1 MKYQKHVLGVRIRKK
16 RYAHSRKLMKNGVE
30 ADAVSLPRCWKRFH
44 AEGACLAIRAK
55 CRIKF
60 AKACHYGIHLAF
72 HIVDLNKLRRP
83 ETMVPVTSISLLK
96 VLGEDSQSPR
106 WREFLRMYASTIDG
120 FLFKHF
126 PTVDAEDVVQET
138 LRALVEKLPL
148 YEYDPDTKGH
158 FRNYLIG
165 IVRFKAIEQ
174 LKRRKREADLRVELE
189 ANAQF
194 EWECEKQSYSVD
206 LRNWQREAYEAA
218 LAQFMADKSIS
229 TRDKEIFRRVA
240 LQGES
245 PEDVAAIFDIKRNN
259 VDQIKARMVAKL
271 KELALRYAGICDDAV
286 K

>member
-1 MKYQKHVLGVRIRKK
+1 
-16 RYAHSRKLMKNGVE
+16 
-30 ADAVSLPRCWKRFH
+30 
-44 AEGACLAIRAK
+44 
-55 CRIKF
+55 
-60 AKACHYGIHLAF
+60 
-72 HIVDLNKLRRP
+72 
-83 ETMVPVTSISLLK
+83 MVPVTSISLLK

-194 EWECEKQSYSVD
+194 EWECEMQSYSVD

-271 KELALRYAGICDDAV
+271 KELALRYAGICDGQN
-286 K
+286 

>member
-1 MKYQKHVLGVRIRKK
+1 
-16 RYAHSRKLMKNGVE
+16 
-30 ADAVSLPRCWKRFH
+30 
-44 AEGACLAIRAK
+44 
-55 CRIKF
+55 
-60 AKACHYGIHLAF
+60 
-72 HIVDLNKLRRP
+72 
-83 ETMVPVTSISLLK
+83 MVPVTSISLLK

-120 FLFKHF
+120 FLIKHF

-148 YEYDPDTKGH
+148 YEYEPDTKGH

-194 EWECEKQSYSVD
+194 EWECEMQSYSVD
-206 LRNWQREAYEAA
+206 LRDWQREAYEAA

-245 PEDVAAIFDIKRNN
+245 PEAVAAIFDIKRNN

>member
-1 MKYQKHVLGVRIRKK
+1 
-16 RYAHSRKLMKNGVE
+16 
-30 ADAVSLPRCWKRFH
+30 
-44 AEGACLAIRAK
+44 
-55 CRIKF
+55 
-60 AKACHYGIHLAF
+60 
-72 HIVDLNKLRRP
+72 
-83 ETMVPVTSISLLK
+83 MVPVTSISLLK

-148 YEYDPDTKGH
+148 YEYEPDTKGH

-174 LKRRKREADLRVELE
+174 LTRRKREADLRVELE

-206 LRNWQREAYEAA
+206 LRDWQREAYEAA

-271 KELALRYAGICDDAV
+271 KELALRYAGICDGQN
-286 K
+286 

>member
-1 MKYQKHVLGVRIRKK
+1 
-16 RYAHSRKLMKNGVE
+16 
-30 ADAVSLPRCWKRFH
+30 
-44 AEGACLAIRAK
+44 
-55 CRIKF
+55 
-60 AKACHYGIHLAF
+60 
-72 HIVDLNKLRRP
+72 
-83 ETMVPVTSISLLK
+83 MVPVTSISLLK

-138 LRALVEKLPL
+138 LRALVERLPL
-148 YEYDPDTKGH
+148 YEYEPDTKGH

-206 LRNWQREAYEAA
+206 LRDWQREAYEAA
-218 LAQFMADKSIS
+218 LAQVMADKGIS

>member
-1 MKYQKHVLGVRIRKK
+1 
-16 RYAHSRKLMKNGVE
+16 
-30 ADAVSLPRCWKRFH
+30 
-44 AEGACLAIRAK
+44 
-55 CRIKF
+55 
-60 AKACHYGIHLAF
+60 
-72 HIVDLNKLRRP
+72 
-83 ETMVPVTSISLLK
+83 MVPVTSISLLK

-148 YEYDPDTKGH
+148 YEYEPDTKGH

-174 LKRRKREADLRVELE
+174 LKRRKREDDLRAELE

-206 LRNWQREAYEAA
+206 LRDWQREAYEAA
-218 LAQFMADKSIS
+218 LAQFMADKGIS

-245 PEDVAAIFDIKRNN
+245 PEDVAAIFDLKRNN

-271 KELALRYAGICDDAV
+271 KELALRYAGICDEQ
-286 K
+286 KQ

>member
-1 MKYQKHVLGVRIRKK
+1 
-16 RYAHSRKLMKNGVE
+16 
-30 ADAVSLPRCWKRFH
+30 
-44 AEGACLAIRAK
+44 
-55 CRIKF
+55 
-60 AKACHYGIHLAF
+60 
-72 HIVDLNKLRRP
+72 
-83 ETMVPVTSISLLK
+83 MVPVTSISLLK

-106 WREFLRMYASTIDG
+106 WREFLQMYASTIDG

-126 PTVDAEDVVQET
+126 PTVDAEDVMQET

-148 YEYDPDTKGH
+148 YEYEPDTKGH

-174 LKRRKREADLRVELE
+174 LKRRRREADLRVELE

-206 LRNWQREAYEAA
+206 LRDWQREAYEAA
-218 LAQFMADKSIS
+218 LAQFMADKGIS

>member
-1 MKYQKHVLGVRIRKK
+1 
-16 RYAHSRKLMKNGVE
+16 
-30 ADAVSLPRCWKRFH
+30 
-44 AEGACLAIRAK
+44 
-55 CRIKF
+55 
-60 AKACHYGIHLAF
+60 
-72 HIVDLNKLRRP
+72 
-83 ETMVPVTSISLLK
+83 MVPVTSISLLK

-148 YEYDPDTKGH
+148 YEYEPDTKGH

-174 LKRRKREADLRVELE
+174 LKRRKRETDLRAELE

-206 LRNWQREAYEAA
+206 LRDWQREAYEAA
-218 LAQFMADKSIS
+218 LAQFMADKNIS

-245 PEDVAAIFDIKRNN
+245 PEAVAAIFDIKRNN
-259 VDQIKARMVAKL
+259 VDQIKARLVAKL
-271 KELALRYAGICDDAV
+271 KELALRYAGICEEQH
-286 K
+286 